1 MIEYTKIDLRK
12 WIWAA
17 YQMLESRKGITS
29 VKLAKEINVSQ
40 TTAWY
45 MVIVLNASLHRFE

>member
-1 MIEYTKIDLRK
+1 
-12 WIWAA
+12 
-17 YQMLESRKGITS
+17 MLESRKGITS

-45 MVIVLNASLHRFE
+45 MLHRLRIACGDDVEQVGGNS